1 MRQLALILA
10 LTLVHG
16 AAVAQDIHLQAL
28 HVING
33 SCSVVVNGAD
43 VGCDGKAA
51 LTVLGNGRTLFN
63 FTASDIATLGFAGGQ
78 LQSMEPEHNV
88 LWVDGVYLNQNKTP
102 ADGQCALEGSGTAA
116 AKVTCR
122 ALLTDGRKV
131 SATLS
136 GQMSQVTFPGNPG
149 AAQKGGHD

>member
-1 MRQLALILA
+1 MGRL
-10 LTLVHG
+10 
-16 AAVAQDIHLQAL
+16 HLQFWE
-28 HVING
+28 
-33 SCSVVVNGAD
+33 
-43 VGCDGKAA
+43 
-51 LTVLGNGRTLFN
+51 NGRTLFN

-122 ALLTDGRKV
+122 RTPDRRSEGVGDTQRPNEPSNLPR
-131 SATLS
+131 
-136 GQMSQVTFPGNPG
+136 
-149 AAQKGGHD
+149 